1 MVKRETQTKKRAA
14 KKKKVRAK
22 KESFKAAAKRRGLQ
36 REFEDLLDLQNA
48 KVKALAKTVGTV
60 WHNQVALSE
69 SIDRIEEE
77 FCVLGRLMIPKMNE
91 ILIALGSEDL
101 ITEEMING
109 VFLTWNEFKKRPDF
123 KAHFV
128 PWFLGV
134 PLNELPPP
142 PEVKQEENPDTPA
155 PEGEGAEV
163 FGGDY
168 GEGQTSTD
176 GDEATQE
183 VGRALHEASTTHE
196 VPPVQDVDDPVLGT
210 EQSGGTEVPE
220 VPDRV

>member
-1 MVKRETQTKKRAA
+1 M
-14 KKKKVRAK
+14 
-22 KESFKAAAKRRGLQ
+22 
-36 REFEDLLDLQNA
+36 LDLQSA

-60 WHNQVALSE
+60 WRNQVALSE

-77 FCVLGRLMIPKMNE
+77 FCVLGRLTIPKMNE

-109 VFLTWNEFKKRPDF
+109 VFLTWNEFKQRPDF
-123 KAHFV
+123 KQHFV

-142 PEVKQEENPDTPA
+142 PEVKQEEENPDTPA
-155 PEGEGAEV
+155 PEDGGAEV

-176 GDEATQE
+176 GDEAAQE
-183 VGRALHEASTTHE
+183 GECTLHEASAAHE
-196 VPPVQDVDDPVLGT
+196 VPPVQDVDDPVPGT
-210 EQSGGTEVPE
+210 EQDGSAAVPE
-220 VPDRV
+220 VLDRV